1 MSESQEKDQRM
12 RLEKQK
18 HSDNGITKH
27 RQWNNCLQLLK
38 MKDGK
43 KKYERNKMLSKE
55 QDCFQSVQL

>member
-1 MSESQEKDQRM
+1 M